1 MSSRIGVFV
10 CDCGLNI
17 ARTVRVPEVV
27 EFARNLPGVV
37 LAEEYKFMCSTPGQD
52 LIQESI
58 TRHNL
63 DRVIVAACSPLMHE
77 KTFRK
82 VVEKAGLNLRIKII
96 LKKRIPIGGGLGGGS
111 SDAASV
117 LKGLNE
123 LAGFPFNEA
132 SLHSLG
138 CSLGAD
144 VPFFLLEAPAALGR
158 GIGTELEVVHVPHGW
173 YVLVYPDFSISTR
186 WAYENYVLTG
196 QDQGT
201 IFDAEEVIKAA
212 MWQNDLEQ
220 VISARYP
227 EIDRIKEVLMA
238 LGARAAL
245 LSGSGST
252 VFGSFLS
259 QEAARRAAS
268 SLEINNGLQT
278 SLVESL

>member
-1 MSSRIGVFV
+1 MSSLSLLAPAKI
-10 CDCGLNI
+10 
-17 ARTVRVPEVV
+17 
-27 EFARNLPGVV
+27 NLFLIINGHCSNGYHLIFTMFQKISLWDEIELSVNHGGKRDISLECKESKLISDSGN
-37 LAEEYKFMCSTPGQD
+37 LAYQAAKLFM
-52 LIQESI
+52 
-58 TRHNL
+58 
-63 DRVIVAACSPLMHE
+63 
-77 KTFRK
+77 
-82 VVEKAGLNLRIKII
+82 EKAGLNLRIKII

-123 LAGFPFNEA
+123 LTGFTLNEA

-158 GIGTELEVVHVPHGW
+158 GIGTELEVVNLPHGW

-196 QDQGT
+196 QEQGT
-201 IFDAEEVIKAA
+201 IFDPEEVIKAA

-227 EIDRIKEVLMA
+227 EIDRIKEELMA
-238 LGARAAL
+238 LGAKAAL

>member
-1 MSSRIGVFV
+1 MSSLSLLAPAKI
-10 CDCGLNI
+10 
-17 ARTVRVPEVV
+17 
-27 EFARNLPGVV
+27 NLFLIIKGHCSNGYHLIFTMFQKISLWDEIELSVSQGEKGDICLECKESTLLSGSGN
-37 LAEEYKFMCSTPGQD
+37 LAYQ
-52 LIQESI
+52 
-58 TRHNL
+58 
-63 DRVIVAACSPLMHE
+63 AAKL
-77 KTFRK
+77 FL
-82 VVEKAGLNLRIKII
+82 EKAGLNLRIKII

-220 VISARYP
+220 VILARYP
-227 EIDRIKEVLMA
+227 EIDRIKEELMA

>member
-1 MSSRIGVFV
+1 LAPAKI
-10 CDCGLNI
+10 
-17 ARTVRVPEVV
+17 
-27 EFARNLPGVV
+27 NLFLIIKGQCSNGYHLIFTMFQKISLWDEIELSVSQGEKGDICLECKESTLLSGSGN
-37 LAEEYKFMCSTPGQD
+37 LAYQ
-52 LIQESI
+52 
-58 TRHNL
+58 
-63 DRVIVAACSPLMHE
+63 AAKL
-77 KTFRK
+77 FL
-82 VVEKAGLNLRIKII
+82 EKAGLNLRIKII
-96 LKKRIPIGGGLGGGS
+96 LKKRIPIAGGLGGGS

-196 QDQGT
+196 QDHGT

-220 VISARYP
+220 VILARYP
-227 EIDRIKEVLMA
+227 EIDRIKEELMA

>member
-1 MSSRIGVFV
+1 MSSLSLLAPAKI
-10 CDCGLNI
+10 
-17 ARTVRVPEVV
+17 
-27 EFARNLPGVV
+27 NLFLIIKGHCSNGYHLIFTMFQKISLWDEIELSVSQGEKGDICLECKESTLLSGSGN
-37 LAEEYKFMCSTPGQD
+37 LAYQ
-52 LIQESI
+52 
-58 TRHNL
+58 
-63 DRVIVAACSPLMHE
+63 AAKL
-77 KTFRK
+77 FL
-82 VVEKAGLNLRIKII
+82 EKAGLNLRIKII

-132 SLHSLG
+132 FLHSLG

-227 EIDRIKEVLMA
+227 EIDRIKEELMA

-268 SLEINNGLQT
+268 SLEIKNGIQT

>member
-1 MSSRIGVFV
+1 M
-10 CDCGLNI
+10 
-17 ARTVRVPEVV
+17 
-27 EFARNLPGVV
+27 
-37 LAEEYKFMCSTPGQD
+37 
-52 LIQESI
+52 
-58 TRHNL
+58 
-63 DRVIVAACSPLMHE
+63 
-77 KTFRK
+77 
-82 VVEKAGLNLRIKII
+82 EKAGLNLRIKII

-123 LAGFPFNEA
+123 LTGFTLNEA

-158 GIGTELEVVHVPHGW
+158 GIGTELEVVNLPHGW

-196 QDQGT
+196 QEQGT
-201 IFDAEEVIKAA
+201 IFDPEEVIKAA

-227 EIDRIKEVLMA
+227 EIDRIKEELMA
-238 LGARAAL
+238 LGAKAAL